1 MSSTRKL
8 LAATLA
14 MALGVSV
21 AACSS
26 DGTSD
31 GGAAT
36 TGSATST
43 TSASAATDRPDGPSA
58 TVDRELT
65 AGSTFIGTSRS
76 IDLDAAGYEQHEYQV
91 SGSATAY
98 AGDQPANGEWD
109 LAPTGEPAVYTT
121 RIVVRRPADA
131 STANGSVVV
140 EWLNVSG
147 GVDADPDF
155 GYLSDEILRSG
166 TTWVGV
172 SAQHI
177 GIEGGP
183 TAVQI
188 GGDNALIASVQG
200 KGLKA
205 ISPERYGELSHPGDS
220 YSYDLY
226 SQVARTVWS
235 NEAGILG
242 DLDPTHVVAIGES
255 QSAFALTTYADG
267 VQPLTKLFDGFFIH
281 SRGGAA
287 LPLAGDGP
295 SFDIAGSIGGVPTK
309 IRTDLDVPVLMF
321 QTESDVA
328 GLLGYLPARQD
339 DTDLI
344 RTWEVAG
351 AAHVDRF
358 LLGEMADASGCE
370 PPVNDG
376 PQQHLVGMAALR
388 SLLTWIDDGTVPPT
402 SPRLVV
408 DDAGAY
414 ERDDDGIVLGG
425 IRTPV
430 VDVPVDVLSGESA
443 PGASV
448 FCLLA
453 GGTTP
458 LTAEQLAARYDSAE
472 DYEQQFEASTDEA
485 IDAGFVLADD
495 RDTLLDA
502 AQPDRIAS

>member
-1 MSSTRKL
+1 MSTFENDATFHPNGSTML
-8 LAATLA
+8 TELA
-14 MALGVSV
+14 
-21 AACSS
+21 
-26 DGTSD
+26 DGT
-31 GGAAT
+31 GVLLNMQT
-36 TGSATST
+36 K
-43 TSASAATDRPDGPSA
+43 
-58 TVDRELT
+58 
-65 AGSTFIGTSRS
+65 F
-76 IDLDAAGYEQHEYQV
+76 Y
-91 SGSATAY
+91 
-98 AGDQPANGEWD
+98 
-109 LAPTGEPAVYTT
+109 YT
-121 RIVVRRPADA
+121 
-131 STANGSVVV
+131 
-140 EWLNVSG
+140 LN
-147 GVDADPDF
+147 
-155 GYLSDEILRSG
+155 R
-166 TTWVGV
+166 
-172 SAQHI
+172 
-177 GIEGGP
+177 
-183 TAVQI
+183 TAVCVWKHL
-188 GGDNALIASVQG
+188 D
-200 KGLKA
+200 
-205 ISPERYGELSHPGDS
+205 SHPGCGVD
-220 YSYDLY
+220 DLA
-226 SQVARTVWS
+226 SAVSASFEVSWELART
-235 NEAGILG
+235 
-242 DLDPTHVVAIGES
+242 
-255 QSAFALTTYADG
+255 
-267 VQPLTKLFDGFFIH
+267 
-281 SRGGAA
+281 
-287 LPLAGDGP
+287 
-295 SFDIAGSIGGVPTK
+295 
-309 IRTDLDVPVLMF
+309 
-321 QTESDVA
+321 DVA

-458 LTAEQLAARYDSAE
+458 LTADQLAARYDSAE